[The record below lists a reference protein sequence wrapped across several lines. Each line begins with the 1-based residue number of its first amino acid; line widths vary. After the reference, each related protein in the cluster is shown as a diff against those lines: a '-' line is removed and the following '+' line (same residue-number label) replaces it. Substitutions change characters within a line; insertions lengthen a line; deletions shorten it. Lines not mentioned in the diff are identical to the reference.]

1 MKERKKERKN
11 EGMMSTQELSASSSS
26 SAAAVSSAAASRPDV
41 RIFDENNHLIDSF
54 NSAHGTT
61 FQDILDAIG
70 PCGLRHV
77 DTNTRIAS
85 KSWILAPGDY
95 VAFPKRPRFTE
106 TTPDPSDDFRRLQKK
121 LDEIVGQ
128 ESFAVSYA
136 DYFNEKSAAGRVEF
150 WTLPVMNDPMLHL
163 PACLRN
169 DDDLDKGGELSAVRI
184 CWKKLIRDNE
194 PLFPGWK
201 TAYEVGYLGS
211 KIPDIAIFPSN
222 VAKPNAGEFVAYG
235 DCKGSNWS
243 GTSASEMGQSMQY
256 GHRILDAQPL
266 RTHAYGFF
274 TNNEIVMIVKTA
286 RTTTRPYTISWQI
299 SGVMAFDQG
308 MASFYQLLRCDSGFM
323 LPPAVNG
330 KLVSIKRALRPGRT
344 CRAFLSVFDGREGV
358 VAKLFHNEL
367 QVQDNRQKILE
378 AKAAVD
384 VQSNSATENSALAL
398 VPTIKGSEGRW
409 LLITPFGTT
418 VKPGLLKMKHI
429 QMLVSTLQAVHRAGI
444 VHRDV
449 RFANIFLLEDDDDFV
464 LLNDWGSSARMG
476 APVEVAGCPDP
487 WRHPELRGMKEY
499 TPHPKHDLYSLV
511 VSVGDLVTT
520 GMGEVF
526 RNSLLEG
533 VVAAANAC
541 DYDGVV
547 NGLEKIFL

>member
-1 MKERKKERKN
+1 
-11 EGMMSTQELSASSSS
+11 MSDVNTASSSS
-26 SAAAVSSAAASRPDV
+26 SAAAVSSRPDV
-41 RIFDENNHLIDSF
+41 LIFDENNELIDSLD
-54 NSAHGTT
+54 SAHGTT
-61 FQDILDAIG
+61 FQDVLDAIG
-70 PCGLRHV
+70 PCSLRHV

-85 KSWILAPGDY
+85 KSWILTPGAY
-95 VAFPKRPRFTE
+95 KASPKRPRFKE
-106 TTPDPSDDFRRLQKK
+106 TTPHASDDYRRLQKK
-121 LDEIVGQ
+121 LDEVIGQ

-136 DYFNEKSAAGRVEF
+136 NYFNEKSVAGRVEC
-150 WTLPVMNDPMLHL
+150 WTLPVISDAKSHL

-169 DDDLDKGGELSAVRI
+169 DKDLDKGGDLSTVKT

-211 KIPDIAIFPSN
+211 KVPDIAILPSN
-222 VAKPNAGEFVAYG
+222 VVKPHAGEFVAYG

-243 GTSASEMGQSMQY
+243 GTSPSDMGQSMQY
-256 GHRILDAQPL
+256 GHRILDAHPL

-274 TNNEIVMIVKTA
+274 TNNEIVMIVKTS

-308 MASFYQLLRCDSGFM
+308 MASFYQLLRADSGFV
-323 LPPAVNG
+323 LPPTVDG
-330 KLVSIKRALRPGRT
+330 KLLSIKKALRPGRS
-344 CRAFLSVFDGREGV
+344 CRAYLSVFDGREGV

-367 QVQDNRQKILE
+367 QVHDNRRKILE
-378 AKAAVD
+378 AQAAVD
-384 VQSNSATENSALAL
+384 VQGNSATENRAFALI
-398 VPTIKGSEGRW
+398 PTIQGSEGRW

-418 VKPGLLKMKHI
+418 VKPGLLKMNHI
-429 QMLVSTLQAVHRAGI
+429 RILVATLQAVHRAGI

-449 RFANIFLLEDDDDFV
+449 RFANIFLLEEEDGDSV

-487 WRHPELRGMKEY
+487 WRHPELRGM
-499 TPHPKHDLYSLV
+499 TDCAPQPKHDLYSLV

-520 GMGEVF
+520 GMGEAC

-547 NGLEKIFL
+547 HGLEKIFF